1 MGTDL
6 VALSHTYYELDA
18 EAAADMCCSDG
29 CGTNGWYWWS
39 TKEAYCPMACG
50 HCYYGNEAAETAK
63 DEKTDLVALSR
74 TYYEL
79 DAEAAADMC
88 CSDGCGTNGWY
99 WWSTKEAY
107 CPMACGYCY
116 YGSAIEAA
124 EKASDEKTD
133 LVAEVGEE
141 PSETKSDLS

>member
-1 MGTDL
+1 MGTPEATSD
-6 VALSHTYYELDA
+6 LSH
-18 EAAADMCCSDG
+18 
-29 CGTNGWYWWS
+29 
-39 TKEAYCPMACG
+39 
-50 HCYYGNEAAETAK
+50 
-63 DEKTDLVALSR
+63 

-124 EKASDEKTD
+124 EKAKDEKTD
-133 LVAEVGEE
+133 LLAEVNEE
-141 PSETKSDLS
+141 PSEAKSDLSRTYYELAAEAAADVCCSDGCGTNGWYWWSTKED